1 MDSGFTSWTDIGS
14 LYGLMLLL
22 LFAIIL
28 FSLFLHIKIKI
39 KQPSATGG
47 RGKSMKG
54 GYSKDNLIFFVS
66 MALFI
71 GVIIYM
77 FASGLNTGGHGVRL

>member
-1 MDSGFTSWTDIGS
+1 MVAGFTSWTDIGP
-14 LYGLMLLL
+14 
-22 LFAIIL
+22 LFFYVFGAIFIIIGFTVVFARYNNL
-28 FSLFLHIKIKI
+28 N
-39 KQPSATGG
+39 GG
-47 RGKSMKG
+47 SRTYVKSMKG